1 MQELT
6 GKGIKWSW
14 ISSGLLL
21 LDLDLDVGES
31 IGWSGDYHLSF
42 VMVQGVWVSLR
53 LGFWIILAWFW
64 AEVGAENRS
73 VSELNNGCLGRF

>member
-1 MQELT
+1 MQGLT

-21 LDLDLDVGES
+21 LDLDLDVGNS
-31 IGWSGDYHLSF
+31 IGWSGDYQLSF
-42 VMVQGVWVSLR
+42 DMVEGVWVSLR

-73 VSELNNGCLGRF
+73 VSELNNVCLGRF